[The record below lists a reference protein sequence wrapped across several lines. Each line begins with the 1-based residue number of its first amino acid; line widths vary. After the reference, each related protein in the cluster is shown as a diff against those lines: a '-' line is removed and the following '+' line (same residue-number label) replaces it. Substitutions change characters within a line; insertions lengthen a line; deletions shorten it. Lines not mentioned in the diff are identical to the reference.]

1 MAERSSWEASGSLGL
16 MRATQKRIDLL
27 RAFRVQNQAK
37 AKLLTWEF
45 RAEILAVLLLLVS
58 VIIISAVR
66 D

>member
-1 MAERSSWEASGSLGL
+1 

-27 RAFRVQNQAK
+27 RAFRVHNQAK